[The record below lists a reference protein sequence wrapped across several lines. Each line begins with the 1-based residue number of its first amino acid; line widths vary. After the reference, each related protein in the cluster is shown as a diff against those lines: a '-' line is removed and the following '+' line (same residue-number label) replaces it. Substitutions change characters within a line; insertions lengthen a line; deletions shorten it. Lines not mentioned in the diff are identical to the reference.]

1 MNPDPL
7 NPDPPWHGKPVGRH
21 SCRRSRHQFTTKRRP
36 AKPDALQHS
45 DHILFS
51 TRSRPARTII
61 VSRVQSR
68 RSPMRLAS
76 FTTLLAALAFALA
89 SGGLD
94 AQAKKV
100 GKMYKWTD
108 KEGNVHYSDQI
119 PPEAVEYGREKFNDQ
134 GMAVEKVERALT
146 PEELAVQREAERLA
160 AEEARRAEEQK
171 KQDETLIASYAS
183 EEDLVRAYDQ
193 RMDLLDQTIEAR
205 RIEISAREQSLSKLV
220 AQAADLERG
229 GRPVSDALRQMIT
242 SEQNEISRQRSFL
255 ENKDKERTQIKA
267 DHERQLARFREAMAR
282 SKGQ

>member
-1 MNPDPL
+1 
-7 NPDPPWHGKPVGRH
+7 
-21 SCRRSRHQFTTKRRP
+21 
-36 AKPDALQHS
+36 
-45 DHILFS
+45 
-51 TRSRPARTII
+51 
-61 VSRVQSR
+61 
-68 RSPMRLAS
+68 MRLAS
-76 FTTLLAALAFALA
+76 LTTLLAALALALA

-134 GMAVEKVERALT
+134 GMTVETVDRAPT
-146 PEELAVQREAERLA
+146 PEELVAQREAERLA

-171 KQDETLIASYAS
+171 KLDETLIASYAS
-183 EEDLVRAYDQ
+183 EEDLVRAYEQ
-193 RMDLLDQTIEAR
+193 RMDLLEQTIEAR
-205 RIEISAREQSLSKLV
+205 RIEIGAREQSLSKLV

-242 SEQNEISRQRSFL
+242 SEQNEISRQRTFL
-255 ENKDKERTQIKA
+255 ETKDKERSQIKV

-282 SKGQ
+282 SKGR